1 LANYLQDELS
11 NDMFMAVLLDTVN
24 INLSW
29 KNNGLQRRNSYPIS
43 IRSQTMSEEWHDSNY

>member
-11 NDMFMAVLLDTVN
+11 NDMFMAALLDTVN